1 MLARLPR
8 LAVAAVA
15 VAGFLTYA
23 PRASAD
29 YVLDDFN
36 NPNPGTNYQI
46 KAFNGNPYVSPST
59 TVSSTV
65 SRVVTVNVTAPND
78 PAFNAASGT
87 IGGGAFSLA
96 TTDLTKAT
104 ATISYGLSGSG
115 RNLTGATGLSLGF
128 VALDPG
134 LQPDGTAATTSPI
147 TITLTDG
154 SNQMRTRTLD
164 ATVPGNGNPFTQSF
178 DFSSFTG
185 NNNFN
190 FGNVKNISIILNGGS
205 GSQKGI
211 DFTLDNVKVKS
222 PNPVP
227 APPAVL
233 LAGVGVLALIGRARL
248 ARKPAAA

>member
-1 MLARLPR
+1 MLTRLPR

-15 VAGFLTYA
+15 VAGFLTLA

-36 NPNPGTNYQI
+36 NPSPGTNYQI
-46 KAFNGNPYVSPST
+46 KAFNGNPYTSPTT
-59 TVSSTV
+59 TVSPTV
-65 SRVVTVNVTAPND
+65 SRVVTVNVTEPND

-87 IGGGAFSLA
+87 IGGGTLSLA

-104 ATISYGLSGSG
+104 ATISYALTGAS
-115 RNLTGATGLSLGF
+115 RNLTGATGLDLGF

-134 LQPDGTAATTSPI
+134 LLPSGGAATSTAATV
-147 TITLTDG
+147 TLTDG
-154 SNQMRTRTLD
+154 NGRTRSIDT
-164 ATVPGNGNPFTQSF
+164 TINGNGNPFTQSF

-185 NNNFN
+185 SSSFN

-205 GSQKGI
+205 NSQKGV
-211 DFTLDNVKVKS
+211 DLTLDNVKVKT
-222 PNPVP
+222 VP

-233 LAGVGVLALIGRARL
+233 LAGVGVLALLGRARL
-248 ARKPAAA
+248 TRKPAAA